1 MASDHEIVLW
11 CDHRYAGALE
21 KYFPG
26 ELLRRLMQCVYDMT
40 LELPK
45 DVRSGIE
52 RAISEEDRVREVQRE
67 ADRRMAVLSV
77 RTDGEVRYFCFEN
90 GGVDTIGVAKL
101 IRTHLTSKA
110 PHNRFVD
117 RLDRTDELTCNRYE
131 QYVSE
136 RLTSSPRVIGVYEID
151 LDKSEFAMMDRSGEW
166 LSCSLKDV
174 SSAYWFATR
183 KTYQTQTERLAKFN
197 ARMEECTAVDSERT
211 MQTLGATQTRRP
223 ETHTMDELSM

>member
-11 CDHRYAGALE
+11 CDRRYAEALE

-52 RAISEEDRVREVQRE
+52 RAISEEDREHEVQRE
-67 ADRRMAVLSV
+67 ADRRMAVLKV
-77 RTDGEVRYFCFEN
+77 QAGGEVRYFCFEN
-90 GGVDTIGVAKL
+90 GGMDTIDMAEL

-110 PHNRFVD
+110 PHNCFVD
-117 RLDRTDELTCNRYE
+117 TLDRAGKITRERYE

-197 ARMEECTAVDSERT
+197 ARMEECMVVDSERT
-211 MQTLGATQTRRP
+211 TQMAQTRRP
-223 ETHTMDELSM
+223 ETHTMDELSL